1 MALEAP
7 SYDQRSPPEA
17 INDQINALK
26 RRHYASQSQET
37 KEESSALRRAYVQK
51 RRDFHIK
58 NRSFVCHTCDDRLFT
73 GHQEL
78 KRHLLGPRHL
88 RRAFRMLPSTE
99 VDPTSQKVLMP
110 VEG

>member
-1 MALEAP
+1 MALATP
-7 SYDQRSPPEA
+7 SDL
-17 INDQINALK
+17 NNQINALK
-26 RRHYASQSQET
+26 RLHYAAQSEET
-37 KEESSALRRAYVQK
+37 KEERSARRRAYVQK
-51 RRDFHIK
+51 RRDFHIL
-58 NRSFVCHTCDDRLFT
+58 NRSFVCHVCNDRLFT

-99 VDPTSQKVLMP
+99 EGSTSQKVLMP

>member
-7 SYDQRSPPEA
+7 SYL
-17 INDQINALK
+17 NDQINALK

-37 KEESSALRRAYVQK
+37 KEERSARRRAYVQK

-58 NRSFVCHTCDDRLFT
+58 NRSFVCHTCDDRLFS

-99 VDPTSQKVLMP
+99 EGPTSQKVLMP

>member
-1 MALEAP
+1 MALATP
-7 SYDQRSPPEA
+7 SDL
-17 INDQINALK
+17 NNQINALK
-26 RRHYASQSQET
+26 RLHYASQSQET
-37 KEESSALRRAYVQK
+37 KEERSARRRAYVQK
-51 RRDFHIK
+51 RRDFHIQ

-73 GHQEL
+73 GAQEL
-78 KRHLLGPRHL
+78 KRHLVGPRHL

>member
-37 KEESSALRRAYVQK
+37 KEERSARRRAYVQK

>member
-37 KEESSALRRAYVQK
+37 KEERSARRRAYVQK

-73 GHQEL
+73 GAQEL
-78 KRHLLGPRHL
+78 KRHLVGPRHL
-88 RRAFRMLPSTE
+88 RRAVRMLPSTD